1 MRRIIRNF
9 LIFVILSCL
18 FAVSVF
24 AAEEGSLLLKNLE
37 SGAAIFRVA
46 DAQGYPTPDF
56 AGVTER
62 LTAEDLKPAVAKKF
76 YQRTMDKELA
86 GQTDL
91 PNGNHEIFFGGL
103 EKGWYLVCSVGE
115 KAEFAPFLVQIPMT
129 IGEKKVYDIQAEPK
143 VDNPPESSTPSQPV
157 DPEPEI
163 PQTGA
168 ILWPKYLLLGLGAVL
183 ILAGII
189 EALRG
194 REKEYE

>member
-1 MRRIIRNF
+1 M
-9 LIFVILSCL
+9 
-18 FAVSVF
+18 
-24 AAEEGSLLLKNLE
+24 
-37 SGAAIFRVA
+37 
-46 DAQGYPTPDF
+46 
-56 AGVTER
+56 
-62 LTAEDLKPAVAKKF
+62 
-76 YQRTMDKELA
+76 
-86 GQTDL
+86 
-91 PNGNHEIFFGGL
+91 
-103 EKGWYLVCSVGE
+103 CSVGE